1 MISQTLCTSFKQ
13 QLLLAV
19 HDFSTDTFKIALYTA
34 NANLGDDTTV
44 YISTGEVPPIYTTN
58 STTVSTGILQAS
70 LSVEPGN
77 TLFKL
82 TTVGGR
88 ALGDINN
95 SGTVTS
101 ADSTAYNLW
110 AAGSNTDSA
119 QVAWIEGTL
128 NPYMF
133 ANPALYTAY
142 LVATGSG
149 TGYNTGGITLTGAT
163 VNTSGT
169 TAYVDFANAVWN
181 PAAFTCRG
189 ALIYNASKSNKA
201 VAVLDFGADKTAATQ
216 FTVTMPSNTATSAL
230 IRLP

>member
-44 YISTGEVPPIYTTN
+44 YTVTGEIT
-58 STTVSTGILQAS
+58 
-70 LSVEPGN
+70 
-77 TLFKL
+77 
-82 TTVGGR
+82 
-88 ALGDINN
+88 
-95 SGTVTS
+95 
-101 ADSTAYNLW
+101 
-110 AAGSNTDSA
+110 
-119 QVAWIEGTL
+119 
-128 NPYMF
+128 
-133 ANPALYTAY
+133 
-142 LVATGSG
+142 G
-149 TGYNTGGITLTGAT
+149 TGYTAGGNTLTGAT

-169 TAYVDFANAVWN
+169 TAYVDFADAVWT

-201 VAVLDFGADKTAATQ
+201 VAVLDFGADKTSTTT
-216 FTVTMPSNTATSAL
+216 FTVQMPTNTATSAL